1 MRELCTSPVYL
12 NLRLRVAF
20 GAMCD
25 LCGCRRIPEIAELG
39 AQHERIE
46 TLAAAV
52 MEALSSESANLVES
66 IIELREALSPHV
78 SREEQGI
85 FTQARQL
92 GIGAESIGELTE
104 DHRRFA
110 QILAEPEKL
119 DRAELVRLVDDLIMH
134 ITIEE
139 FDLFP
144 TIAEELEPGLMTVPW
159 ED

>member
-1 MRELCTSPVYL
+1 
-12 NLRLRVAF
+12 
-20 GAMCD
+20 MCD

-52 MEALSSESANLVES
+52 MEALSGGSDDLVAA
-66 IIELREALSPHV
+66 IVELRDALDPHV
-78 SREEQGI
+78 VREERGI
-85 FTQARQL
+85 FTEARRL
-92 GIGAESIGELTE
+92 GIGAESVDELTD

-110 QILAEPEKL
+110 EILAEPETL
-119 DRAELVRLVDDLIMH
+119 GRAELVSLVDDLIMH
-134 ITIEE
+134 ITTEE